1 MRWYVFFIFT
11 FVLLVLETGLRSL
24 LRINTSAG
32 EICPS
37 FLLVLATFVA
47 LWAPSRIVPWVMLTI
62 GLVTDLQPIPVVDP
76 VSVPSMIGPATL
88 GYMLGGYAV
97 LQVRTFLFRQS
108 PLAVAIS
115 VVVTGVFVHLVI
127 VAALT
132 MRGLPLPGFPGRIDG
147 WSIGDQ
153 LYRRFFEMLYT
164 AVAAIPLG
172 WLLTR
177 SLPVWGFEGTRTP
190 WRS

>member
-1 MRWYVFFIFT
+1 MRWFVFLIFA
-11 FVLLVLETGLRSL
+11 FVLLVVEMGLRSL
-24 LRINTSAG
+24 LRVNTSAG

-47 LWAPSRIVPWVMLTI
+47 LWAPSRIVPWAMLVI
-62 GLVTDLQPIPVVDP
+62 GLLADLQPIPVVDP
-76 VSVPSMIGPATL
+76 VSVPSIIGPATL
-88 GYMLGGYAV
+88 GYLLAGYAV
-97 LQVRTFLFRQS
+97 LQVRTFLFRHS

-115 VVVTGVFVHLVI
+115 VVVAGIFLHLVI

-132 MRGLPLPGFPGRIDG
+132 MRGLPLPGFPGRLDG
-147 WSIGDQ
+147 WIIGDQ
-153 LYRRFFEMLYT
+153 LYRRFFDLLYT
-164 AVAAIPLG
+164 AALAVPLG

-177 SLPVWGFEGTRTP
+177 TLPAWGFEGTKTP